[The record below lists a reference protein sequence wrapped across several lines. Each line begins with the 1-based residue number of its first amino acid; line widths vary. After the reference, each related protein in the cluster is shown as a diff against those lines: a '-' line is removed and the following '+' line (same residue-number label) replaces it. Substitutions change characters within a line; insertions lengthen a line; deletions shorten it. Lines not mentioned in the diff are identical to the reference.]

1 MFATMFT
8 KPWHYLKFL
17 SVVMVLASLYSL
29 AQAQLSPALIDSDD
43 FLIEPIELDDV
54 DFGGTDLDGVELGQ
68 QASINWSTGEVR
80 VTGVGQATGGM
91 TPAQG
96 RLVGG
101 RRARENA
108 LILLNHVV
116 RDVEI
121 ITGITI
127 GDYLVQDESL
137 EAPFIEAIQAAQ
149 FIEDS
154 ETSNFV
160 RTANIGT
167 TTVTIDASVQLYG
180 ENSISALVL
189 PGFQD
194 FYAGAAVQPERD
206 LPFVVAEL
214 GDHSWQASAVQ
225 VEGNYTGL
233 VIDASAFGVNP
244 AMCPEIMFGGGMED
258 GGQKIYGI
266 ESVDRSQLGSRGV
279 ATYFGSVTGASSD
292 PRVGD
297 NPLVIQALGI
307 EERNGVLTGHPIIS
321 PEDAERIRLENDLT
335 GFLEDGGV
343 TVASRNVILIMTEDG
358 TDVFAS
364 R

>member
-1 MFATMFT
+1 MHAIMFT
-8 KPWHYLKFL
+8 KRWHYKNFL
-17 SVVMVLASLYSL
+17 SVLISLTSFGGL
-29 AQAQLSPALIDSDD
+29 AQAQLSRAQLDGDD
-43 FLIEPIELDDV
+43 FLIEPIELANAD
-54 DFGGTDLDGVELGQ
+54 LGQ
-68 QASINWSTGEVR
+68 QAAINWSTGEVQ
-80 VTGVGQATGGM
+80 VTGVGQAIGGM

-108 LILLNHVV
+108 LILLNQVV

-121 ITGITI
+121 VNGITI
-127 GDYLVQDESL
+127 GDYLLQEETL
-137 EAPFIEAIQAAQ
+137 EAPFIEALQNAQ

-160 RTANIGT
+160 RNANIGT
-167 TTVTIDASVQLYG
+167 TTVTIDAVVQLYG
-180 ENSISALVL
+180 DVSISALIL
-189 PGFQD
+189 PSFQA
-194 FYAGAAVQPERD
+194 FYDWADVQPDHD
-206 LPFVVAEL
+206 LPFVVAEVD
-214 GDHSWQASAVQ
+214 DHSWQASAVQ

-233 VIDASAFGVNP
+233 VIDASGFEVNP

-266 ESVDRSQLGSRGV
+266 GSVDRDQLGSRGV
-279 ATYFGSVTGASSD
+279 ATYFSSVTGASSD

-335 GFLEDGGV
+335 GFLEDGSV

>member
-1 MFATMFT
+1 MIAVIFT
-8 KPWHYLKFL
+8 KRWHFLRFL
-17 SVVMVLASLYSL
+17 SVAMLLLGLNGL
-29 AQAQLSPALIDSDD
+29 AQAQLSLAQIDSDD
-43 FLIEPIELDDV
+43 FLIETIELEDA
-54 DFGGTDLDGVELGQ
+54 EPGQ
-68 QASINWSTGEVR
+68 QAAVNWSTGEVR
-80 VTGVGQATGGM
+80 VTGVGQAVGGM

-101 RRARENA
+101 RQARENA
-108 LILLNHVV
+108 LMLLNQVV

-121 ITGITI
+121 VNGVTI
-127 GDYLVQDESL
+127 GDYLAQEESL
-137 EAPFIEAIQAAQ
+137 EAPFIEAILSAQ

-154 ETSNFV
+154 ETSDFV
-160 RTANIGT
+160 RNANIGT

-180 ENSISALVL
+180 EMSISALIL
-189 PGFQD
+189 PSFQE
-194 FYAGAAVQPERD
+194 FYDWADAQPEHN

-214 GDHSWQASAVQ
+214 DDLSWQASAVQ

-244 AMCPEIMFGGGMED
+244 AMCPEIMFDGGMED

-266 ESVDRSQLGSRGV
+266 GSVDRSQLGSRGV
-279 ATYFGSVTGASSD
+279 ATYFGRVTGASSD

-321 PEDAERIRLENDLT
+321 PEDAQRIRLENDLT